1 MLSADN
7 PFFMA
12 ASSSVDRMSLI
23 IILIRPP
30 LYRNAAKPSARRFMA
45 EDEKKPNLRLNDV
58 ELHNPSEKKPAGSHF
73 VRDT

>member
-1 MLSADN
+1 
-7 PFFMA
+7 
-12 ASSSVDRMSLI
+12 
-23 IILIRPP
+23 
-30 LYRNAAKPSARRFMA
+30 MA